1 MRILTLDLATR
12 CGFAF
17 GESGDAPRVVKSG
30 VVTLKDRDEERSA
43 AYANLIAWLDKQ
55 LRERRPDLLLKEA
68 PLNLQ
73 AFRNLGNAAFTV
85 RMTLG
90 LHGIVEGVC
99 KRFAI
104 RCEEVADATIR
115 KHFLGRANFGT
126 RTATKAAVVQ
136 RCHALGYMPRDCVDD
151 NRGDAC
157 ATWDWAAATYGKR
170 APGALHLFGERAA

>member
-1 MRILTLDLATR
+1 MKILTLDLATK

-17 GESGDAPRVVKSG
+17 GVAGDAPRCVRSG
-30 VVTLKDRDEERSA
+30 VVALKDRDEDRSA

-55 LRERRPDLLLKEA
+55 LRERRPDMVLKEA

-99 KRFAI
+99 ARFAV
-104 RCEEVADATIR
+104 RCEEAADATIR
-115 KHFLGRANFGT
+115 KHFLGRANFGA
-126 RTATKAAVVQ
+126 RAATKAAVIQ
-136 RCHALGYMPRDCVDD
+136 RCHVLGYMPRECNDD
-151 NRGDAC
+151 NRADALAC
-157 ATWDWAAATYGKR
+157 FDYAAATYGKSR
-170 APGALHLFGERAA
+170 PSPLHLFGERAA